1 MVKSASMLSRVG
13 VVGGVAVR
21 RSGLRTVTT
30 CVAVRGGGGGNPNA
44 VAPPFYRLPDS
55 KEPVRR
61 VCVLVV
67 VGCIPCRAGDGMPRC
82 RAAVSHA
89 VHPVAA
95 DSCTRST
102 SWCGTMALHQSL
114 LLTSMHLT

>member
-61 VCVLVV
+61 VCVLIV
-67 VGCIPCRAGDGMPRC
+67 VGCIPCRAVELPFLTQC
-82 RAAVSHA
+82 TLSL
-89 VHPVAA
+89 PTVARGA
-95 DSCTRST
+95 RVGVARWRCTRVCS
-102 SWCGTMALHQSL
+102 GL
-114 LLTSMHLT
+114 